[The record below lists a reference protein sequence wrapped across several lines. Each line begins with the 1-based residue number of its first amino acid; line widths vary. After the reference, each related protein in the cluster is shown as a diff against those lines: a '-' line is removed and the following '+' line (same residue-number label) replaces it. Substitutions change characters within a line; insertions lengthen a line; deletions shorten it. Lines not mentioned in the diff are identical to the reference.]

1 MPWHVFS
8 VNMAGMKRDMKKIVI
23 LVVLIGTLIMP
34 ATAAERPAPPQLA
47 AFFEAVVFGSEY
59 GGAGEGSKVIKK
71 WTGPIRVGLQ
81 SMGGKM
87 IDKPGGGRELKLEKL
102 KPTAAQVGFIRKH
115 LRTLLKIT
123 GVKAENAKKVSKK
136 PNFHIKFV
144 PRIAMHAPFL
154 VRGADPKLLRRLA
167 APGVCYFLSAAKDGK
182 IVWATIIVNNQL
194 DEPVNGGLFAG
205 GNDPE
210 FRASQ

>member
-34 ATAAERPAPPQLA
+34 ATAAERPAPAQLA

-71 WTGPIRVGLQ
+71 WTSPIRVGLQ

-194 DEPVNGGLFAG
+194 DERSMEACLL
-205 GNDPE
+205 
-210 FRASQ
+210 

>member
-1 MPWHVFS
+1 M
-8 VNMAGMKRDMKKIVI
+8 
-23 LVVLIGTLIMP
+23 
-34 ATAAERPAPPQLA
+34 
-47 AFFEAVVFGSEY
+47 
-59 GGAGEGSKVIKK
+59 
-71 WTGPIRVGLQ
+71 
-81 SMGGKM
+81 
-87 IDKPGGGRELKLEKL
+87 EKL

-154 VRGADPKLLRRLA
+154 VRGADPKLLRCLA
-167 APGVCYFLSAAKDGK
+167 ALGVCYFLSAAKDGK

-194 DEPVNGGLFAG
+194 DERSMEACLLEEMTQTLGLPNDSDMIKPSIFNNRSQPTRLNRTDKILLRALYDPRLAAG
-205 GNDPE
+205 TPKKHALGIARKVIAEIDAKLP
-210 FRASQ
+210 

>member
-1 MPWHVFS
+1 
-8 VNMAGMKRDMKKIVI
+8 MKKIVI

-34 ATAAERPAPPQLA
+34 ATAAERPAPAQLA

-194 DEPVNGGLFAG
+194 DERSMEACLL
-205 GNDPE
+205 
-210 FRASQ
+210 